1 MKIAVKSKAEP
12 QQTLRLRVPQSL
24 KEHMDTTRKLADECG
39 VDWNATM
46 VEAIARFATDLHSQ
60 LAQSRSKT
68 VPKASIKLVL
78 AMVQGVPQICLLTRL
93 NLVLPAARSA
103 IPSWVLRWSSN
114 ASVR

>member
-68 VPKASIKLVL
+68 VPKGEHQTSPGNGTKRSPNLSPDPPQSGA
-78 AMVQGVPQICLLTRL
+78 ARGQICDPKLDPE
-93 NLVLPAARSA
+93 V
-103 IPSWVLRWSSN
+103 VE
-114 ASVR
+114 